1 MTDTARSTRK
11 AVESYTIE
19 LAQLA
24 DGGFHI
30 SLTATTVD
38 EEEPQLLS
46 QEIASERVITLDDAL
61 AVIRNGVERNR
72 VQLTE

>member
-1 MTDTARSTRK
+1 MIDTTRSIRK

-24 DGGFHI
+24 DGGFHV
-30 SLTATTVD
+30 SLTATTAD

-46 QEIASERVITLDDAL
+46 QEIASERVATLDDAL
-61 AVIRNGVERNR
+61 AVIKNGVYRNK
-72 VQLTE
+72 

>member
-1 MTDTARSTRK
+1 MTDMARSIRK
-11 AVESYTIE
+11 AVESFTIE

-24 DGGFHI
+24 DGGFHV

-46 QEIASERVITLDDAL
+46 QEIASERVATLDDAL
-61 AVIRNGVERNR
+61 AVIKNGVYRNK
-72 VQLTE
+72 

>member
-1 MTDTARSTRK
+1 MIDPARSTWK

-24 DGGFHI
+24 DGGFHV

-46 QEIASERVITLDDAL
+46 QEIASERVASLDDAL
-61 AVIRNGVERNR
+61 AVIKSGVYRNKMQFV
-72 VQLTE
+72 

>member
-1 MTDTARSTRK
+1 MTDKARRTRK

-24 DGGFHI
+24 DGGFHV

-46 QEIASERVITLDDAL
+46 QEIASARVATLADAL
-61 AVIRNGVERNR
+61 AVIKNGVYRNK
-72 VQLTE
+72 